1 MKKTY
6 YTAVGH
12 FCRKTDAIG
21 RSYPVILVNGKE
33 YMVDIQEMTVWTAL
47 NWRLL
52 DISQVE
58 AEYDRLTRGCTVP
71 ERRTMKDCLGRLC
84 TRGLAASGT
93 GDTDFEALY
102 DLLGRLYVTPL
113 SNSLPTR
120 LAAFFRLVVLRGVP
134 LAKAKALLRQDKRS
148 GQEARIMRLARQAL
162 MSVGELVKCME
173 VGAEDVST
181 DEKLMRALYDDDYTT
196 DLNIADMMRT
206 AKWRKGVTEAIAN
219 LYLRKQII
227 FERI

>member
-1 MKKTY
+1 MKKSY

-12 FCRKTDAIG
+12 FRRQTDAIG
-21 RSYPVILVNGKE
+21 RSYPVSLVRGKE
-33 YMVDIQEMTVWTAL
+33 YTVDIQEMTLWTAL
-47 NWRLL
+47 SWRLL

-58 AEYDRLTRGCTVP
+58 AEYDRLTRDSAVP
-71 ERRTMKDCLGRLC
+71 ERRTMKNCLGRLC

-102 DLLGRLYVTPL
+102 DLLGRLYVAPV
-113 SNSLPTR
+113 SDSLPTR
-120 LAAFFRLVVLRGVP
+120 LAAFFSLVVLRGIP
-134 LAKAKALLRQDKRS
+134 FAKAKALLIRDKRT
-148 GQEARIMRLARQAL
+148 GQETQIMRLVHQAF
-162 MSVGELVKCME
+162 MSVGELVKCVE
-173 VGAEDVST
+173 IGAEDVST

>member
-6 YTAVGH
+6 YTVAGH
-12 FCRKTDAIG
+12 FRRKTDAIG
-21 RSYPVILVNGKE
+21 RSYPVILVSGKE
-33 YMVDIQEMTVWTAL
+33 YTVDIQEMTLWTAL
-47 NWRLL
+47 SWRLL

-58 AEYDRLTRGCTVP
+58 AEYDRLTRDCAVP
-71 ERRTMKDCLGRLC
+71 ERRTMKNCLGRLC

-102 DLLGRLYVTPL
+102 DLLGRLYVAPV
-113 SNSLPTR
+113 SDSLPTR
-120 LAAFFRLVVLRGVP
+120 LAAFFSLVVLRGIP
-134 LAKAKALLRQDKRS
+134 FAKAKALLIRDKRT
-148 GQEARIMRLARQAL
+148 GQETQIMRLVHQAF
-162 MSVGELVKCME
+162 MSVGELVKCVE
-173 VGAEDVST
+173 IGAEDVST

-219 LYLRKQII
+219 LYLRKRNI

>member
-1 MKKTY
+1 MKKSY

-12 FCRKTDAIG
+12 FRRKTDAIG
-21 RSYPVILVNGKE
+21 RSYPVILVRGKE
-33 YMVDIQEMTVWTAL
+33 YTVDIQEMTLWTAL
-47 NWRLL
+47 SWRLL

-58 AEYDRLTRGCTVP
+58 AEYDRLTRDSAVP
-71 ERRTMKDCLGRLC
+71 ERRTMKNCLGRLC

-102 DLLGRLYVTPL
+102 DLLGRLYVAPVSDSL
-113 SNSLPTR
+113 STR
-120 LAAFFRLVVLRGVP
+120 LAAFFSLVVLRGIP
-134 LAKAKALLRQDKRS
+134 FAKAKALLIRDKRT
-148 GQEARIMRLARQAL
+148 GQETQIMRLVHQAF
-162 MSVGELVKCME
+162 MSVGELVKCVE
-173 VGAEDVST
+173 IGAEDVST